1 MNPRFPILKWPVWKA
16 PAFQLLAPVN
26 NLLFF
31 AVLGAAL
38 LFPLLSPPCS
48 EYHNRSVAY
57 YQQPFKLCQ
66 LCVAVPKISVIV
78 LTYNNLK
85 LNKLCTET
93 LLSKTA
99 YPNYELILVDNAS
112 VDGTRDWLKELD
124 AQNVENVT
132 VILNEDNLGFAG
144 GNNVGIQAASGDY
157 IVLLNNDTVPTRG
170 WLTAMAKHL
179 QNDSHLGM
187 CGPVTNSIG
196 NEAKVAVEY
205 HDLDGLE
212 QFAYRY
218 TWVHNGQEMRNVKAL
233 ALFCTMIRKSVI
245 QQCGMLDD
253 GYRVGMFEDD
263 DYSEAVRAAGW
274 GMAIVDDAFVHH
286 QDGATFKKLDKKKYE
301 TVFKVN
307 LKRFEE
313 KWNKKWEMHSYRP
326 GMTTEQNK
334 DCLLEI

>member
-1 MNPRFPILKWPVWKA
+1 M
-16 PAFQLLAPVN
+16 
-26 NLLFF
+26 
-31 AVLGAAL
+31 
-38 LFPLLSPPCS
+38 
-48 EYHNRSVAY
+48 
-57 YQQPFKLCQ
+57 
-66 LCVAVPKISVIV
+66 
-78 LTYNNLK
+78 
-85 LNKLCTET
+85 
-93 LLSKTA
+93 
-99 YPNYELILVDNAS
+99 
-112 VDGTRDWLKELD
+112 
-124 AQNVENVT
+124 
-132 VILNEDNLGFAG
+132 
-144 GNNVGIQAASGDY
+144 
-157 IVLLNNDTVPTRG
+157 LLNNDTVPTRG